1 MRIIITETQKE
12 LLDYNRLSYCIK
24 RRMDLPMIDET
35 VISIM
40 DELIISRLSL
50 SLSDTL
56 YLVID
61 TIYSNISD
69 DVEVCWGDETYYQ
82 FSTSIKRFLTSRYE
96 DTITK
101 YYKSYYV

>member
-24 RRMDLPMIDET
+24 RRLDLPMIDET

-40 DELIISRLSL
+40 DELIISRFSFQ
-50 SLSDTL
+50 DFVNTI
-56 YLVID
+56 ID
-61 TIYSNISD
+61 TIYSNIGD
-69 DVEVCWGDETYYQ
+69 YVEICWGDETYYQ

>member
-24 RRMDLPMIDET
+24 RRLDLPVLDEKVVTYVEMAVKFGSVST
-35 VISIM
+35 VIYLTI
-40 DELIISRLSL
+40 DY
-50 SLSDTL
+50 L
-56 YLVID
+56 YSMV
-61 TIYSNISD
+61 SD
-69 DVEVCWGDETYYQ
+69 DVEVCWGDESYYQ

>member
-40 DELIISRLSL
+40 DELIISRFSFQ
-50 SLSDTL
+50 DFVNMIIENL
-56 YLVID
+56 YEILE
-61 TIYSNISD
+61 TRS
-69 DVEVCWGDETYYQ
+69 DVEICWGDETYYQ

>member
-12 LLDYNRLSYCIK
+12 LLDYNWLSNCVK
-24 RRMDLPMIDET
+24 RRLDLNELDEM

-40 DELIISRLSL
+40 DELIISRL

-69 DVEVCWGDETYYQ
+69 YVEICWGDETYYQ

>member
-12 LLDYNRLSYCIK
+12 LLDYNRLSSCIK
-24 RRMDLPMIDET
+24 RRLDLPVLDEK
-35 VISIM
+35 VITYVDYVVKFGDVDRVINLTI
-40 DELIISRLSL
+40 EYLYSL
-50 SLSDTL
+50 V
-56 YLVID
+56 YE
-61 TIYSNISD
+61 
-69 DVEVCWGDETYYQ
+69 DVEVCWGDDESYYQ

>member
-12 LLDYNRLSYCIK
+12 LLDYNRLSSCIK
-24 RRMDLPMIDET
+24 RRFDLPVLDEK
-35 VISIM
+35 VITYVDYVVKFGDVDRVINLTI
-40 DELIISRLSL
+40 EYLYSL
-50 SLSDTL
+50 V
-56 YLVID
+56 YE
-61 TIYSNISD
+61 
-69 DVEVCWGDETYYQ
+69 DVEVCWGDDESYYQ